1 MELEYFF
8 DTYALFELVHGNKN
22 YEPYM
27 NSPIKTTRLN
37 LMELHYR
44 LLSLYGEKVAEKSFN
59 FFLPFTEN
67 FNDED
72 IKQANKMKLK
82 FKKQRLS
89 YVDCLSYI
97 MSLRLGLK
105 FLTGD
110 KEFEY
115 FGEVEFVK

>member
-1 MELEYFF
+1 MELKYFF
-8 DTYALFELVHGNKN
+8 DTYALFEIVHGSKN
-22 YEPYM
+22 YENYK
-27 NSPIKTTRLN
+27 NLQIKTTKLN

-44 LLSLYGEKVAEKSFN
+44 LLSLYGEKVAEKAFNSFI
-59 FFLPFTEN
+59 PYVEEFTE
-67 FNDED
+67 ED

-82 FKKQRLS
+82 FKKQKLS

-97 MSLRLGLK
+97 MSLKLGLK

-115 FGEVEFVK
+115 FPEVEFVK